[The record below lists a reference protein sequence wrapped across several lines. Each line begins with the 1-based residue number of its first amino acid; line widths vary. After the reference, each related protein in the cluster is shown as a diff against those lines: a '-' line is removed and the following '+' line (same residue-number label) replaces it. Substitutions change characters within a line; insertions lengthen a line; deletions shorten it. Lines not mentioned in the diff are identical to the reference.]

1 MTVCFWKQHLLLLGF
16 AAAWALQPVA
26 AQTPAS
32 THESE
37 RDLVAVPM
45 VNDTDEEPRRLLI
58 GIVHPVS
65 YTHLTLPTKA

>member
-16 AAAWALQPVA
+16 AVAWALQPVA

-45 VNDTDEEPRRLLI
+45 ANEAEKSPPPLRRARCC
-58 GIVHPVS
+58 VVAS
-65 YTHLTLPTKA
+65 VF

>member
-1 MTVCFWKQHLLLLGF
+1 MQNWNDNRAMTVCFWKQYLLLLGF

-32 THESE
+32 IHESE

-45 VNDTDEEPRRLLI
+45 VNDTEEEPRR
-58 GIVHPVS
+58 
-65 YTHLTLPTKA
+65 